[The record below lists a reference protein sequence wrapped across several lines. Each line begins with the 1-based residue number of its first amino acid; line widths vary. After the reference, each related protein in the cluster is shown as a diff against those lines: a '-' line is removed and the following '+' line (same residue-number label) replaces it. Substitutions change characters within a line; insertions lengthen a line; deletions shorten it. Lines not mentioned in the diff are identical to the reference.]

1 MKRIRLIPALLL
13 CLALAAMNT
22 TAFAAPKEATTK
34 PTIKITLPKGTIRG
48 GVGDDLTITPS
59 VPGFLTLKLYSK
71 DGGEIATLLDH
82 AEVHTKANTVEFSA
96 SDADGEPL
104 AEGSYVLS
112 ATMVNQYGTE
122 SKETTAEI

>member
-59 VPGFLTLKLYSK
+59 VPGFLTL
-71 DGGEIATLLDH
+71 
-82 AEVHTKANTVEFSA
+82 
-96 SDADGEPL
+96 
-104 AEGSYVLS
+104 
-112 ATMVNQYGTE
+112 
-122 SKETTAEI
+122 